1 MKTSKFGSILPAQSI
16 VLFLICG
23 VGILVFIVLVILPS
37 QRLSAELD
45 QEIGSLH
52 SRIDEQKILSPVF
65 KSMFARTTAPA
76 PSDLPAPP
84 KTKLTRAEIA
94 GMPKRLQEMA
104 AAHRLSTKEV
114 ALDIN
119 TATDVSGR
127 LLIRFS
133 AHGQFPDLRGF
144 LVDLGA
150 MPCLEGIEEI
160 NVKTVEGGQDIG
172 LRIWMARE

>member
-1 MKTSKFGSILPAQSI
+1 MKTSRFGSILPAQTI
-16 VLFLICG
+16 LLFLICG
-23 VGILVFIVLVILPS
+23 VGILVFLVLVILPA

-45 QEIGSLH
+45 QEIASLQ
-52 SRIDEQKILSPVF
+52 SRIDEQKILFPVF
-65 KSMFARTTAPA
+65 KGLFARTTAAA
-76 PSDLPAPP
+76 PVDLPAPP
-84 KTKLTRAEIA
+84 KVKLTSAEIA
-94 GMPKRLQEMA
+94 GLPKRLQDMA
-104 AAHRLSTKEV
+104 SAHRLSTKEV

-133 AHGQFPDLRGF
+133 AQGQFLDLRTF
-144 LVDLGA
+144 LVELGA

-160 NVKTVEGGQDIG
+160 KIKTVEGGQDFE